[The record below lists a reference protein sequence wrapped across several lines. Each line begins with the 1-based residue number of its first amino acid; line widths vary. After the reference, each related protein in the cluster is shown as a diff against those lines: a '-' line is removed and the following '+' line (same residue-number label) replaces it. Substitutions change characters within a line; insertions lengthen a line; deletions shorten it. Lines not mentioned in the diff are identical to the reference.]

1 MSEIFHP
8 RGVKGLVGDWKERLN
23 VSLFTLSYLSPLN
36 PRASITYSIN
46 KMGKSPYH
54 SDQLETYVTNWI
66 SMLLPRAFATH
77 KICSYWC
84 PKERENTIIVYSV
97 LVIKFSVK
105 MLEKRDCISNLTL
118 FLGNLGCFYFQIMF
132 KYHAFQK
139 LFSKCFCKLDPTK
152 KHSKQKIFIKQKKMI
167 FFTNQWKKLTLDP

>member
-1 MSEIFHP
+1 MVG
-8 RGVKGLVGDWKERLN
+8 RGLGRKTDI
-23 VSLFTLSYLSPLN
+23 SLFTLYLSPLS
-36 PRASITYSIN
+36 PSASITYSIN

-54 SDQLETYVTNWI
+54 SHQLETYVTNWI

-84 PKERENTIIVYSV
+84 PKERKNTIIVYSV

-118 FLGNLGCFYFQIMF
+118 FLGNLECFYLQITF
-132 KYHAFQK
+132 KYHAFQNL
-139 LFSKCFCKLDPTK
+139 LFQVFLQVEPHK
-152 KHSKQKIFIKQKKMI
+152 KA
-167 FFTNQWKKLTLDP
+167 